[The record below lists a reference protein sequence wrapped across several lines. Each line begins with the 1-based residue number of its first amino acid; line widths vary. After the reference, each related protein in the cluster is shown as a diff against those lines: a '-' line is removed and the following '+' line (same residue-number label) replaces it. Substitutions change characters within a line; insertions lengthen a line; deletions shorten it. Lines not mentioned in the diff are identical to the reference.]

1 MVVLSPFLS
10 GRQQPEEENRLSLS
24 PITNKHI
31 MKDLRTRHTALL
43 LFTFLLASVSLSAQ
57 TGLQQKLSE
66 ISAITETQP
75 LESTEFSEK
84 YVTYFTQPLDH
95 RHP

>member
-1 MVVLSPFLS
+1 
-10 GRQQPEEENRLSLS
+10 
-24 PITNKHI
+24 
-31 MKDLRTRHTALL
+31 MKDLRIRHTALL

-95 RHP
+95 RHPEKGSCLLYTSDAADE

>member
-1 MVVLSPFLS
+1 
-10 GRQQPEEENRLSLS
+10 
-24 PITNKHI
+24 
-31 MKDLRTRHTALL
+31 MKDLRIRHTALL
-43 LFTFLLASVSLSAQ
+43 LFIFLLASVSLSAQ

-84 YVTYFTQPLDH
+84 YVTYSPSRSTTGIPRKEVSASGLSW
-95 RHP
+95 RTRASIVPRSL

>member
-1 MVVLSPFLS
+1 
-10 GRQQPEEENRLSLS
+10 
-24 PITNKHI
+24 

-84 YVTYFTQPLDH
+84 YVTYFRSTTGIPRKEVSASGLSW
-95 RHP
+95 RMRASIVPRSL

>member
-1 MVVLSPFLS
+1 
-10 GRQQPEEENRLSLS
+10 
-24 PITNKHI
+24 

-84 YVTYFTQPLDH
+84 YVTYFTGIPRKEVSASGLSW
-95 RHP
+95 RMRASIVPRSL